1 MWTAWLHKIPYCI
14 KAQIKEK
21 LFHTAVY
28 PIHVRCKQTL
38 SMDNGAVPKHI
49 YYIMT
54 QIKCLFHKPAYLI
67 DTSYA
72 QRIQQRNIKDNSN
85 DKSYC

>member
-1 MWTAWLHKIPYCI
+1 
-14 KAQIKEK
+14 
-21 LFHTAVY
+21 
-28 PIHVRCKQTL
+28 
-38 SMDNGAVPKHI
+38 MDNGAVPKYI

-72 QRIQQRNIKDNSN
+72 QRIQQRNIEDNSN